1 MGYFKSLKHHSRNHK
16 HWEKLR
22 NLSAGSVEPRTI
34 SVLLMDSLLLV
45 VQLVSYKVFSDFIF
59 SIKNFDMKGM
69 NAIAREVLNLSC

>member
-1 MGYFKSLKHHSRNHK
+1 LGEAKEFICGFGGTQNDI
-16 HWEKLR
+16 
-22 NLSAGSVEPRTI
+22 GSFNG
-34 SVLLMDSLLLV
+34 SLLLV